1 MNMLKNKTIL
11 VCYASTGSG
20 HNVAAK
26 AIYDELLSMKLNA
39 NIERV
44 DILDFFPGEGTG
56 NQFVSLTSGGLAKFY
71 DFTWR
76 KNFTGRIL

>member
-26 AIYDELLSMKLNA
+26 AIYEELLRLKVGA

-44 DILDFFPGEGTG
+44 DILDFFAVEGAG
-56 NQFVSLTSGGLAKFY
+56 NQFVSATSGFLSQIY
-71 DFTWR
+71 DYT
-76 KNFTGRIL
+76 